1 MMPEITVK
9 LFAALAKTSA
19 ENIGGE
25 ICTYTL
31 HNGDTINSI
40 IDRANLSNKNIH
52 LAILNGTYVDKTQ
65 RDIKLLQDGDV
76 LALWPPIVGG

>member
-1 MMPEITVK
+1 MPEITVK

-25 ICTYTL
+25 IRSYPL
-31 HNGDTINSI
+31 HDHDTINSI
-40 IDRANLSNKNIH
+40 IERAELANKNIH

-65 RDIKLLQDGDV
+65 RDTKLLQDGDV